1 VSLASVILL
10 LGEVLEVCDLLLA
23 GVVLPLG
30 PAVQG
35 LDLLLPG
42 VVLGVELAV
51 QLGDVRDAVL
61 VVLLLPLLQRFD
73 LVFPEVVLPLG
84 GVDQSV
90 VILPQ
95 GVVVSPQSVD
105 LALPLF
111 LLELLRRPL
120 LLEQGRHPNEYTS

>member
-1 VSLASVILL
+1 MSFASIILL
-10 LGEVLEVCDLLLA
+10 LGEVLEVSDLLLA

-51 QLGDVRDAVL
+51 QLGNVSDAVL

-73 LVFPEVVLPLG
+73 LVFPANV
-84 GVDQSV
+84 
-90 VILPQ
+90 
-95 GVVVSPQSVD
+95 
-105 LALPLF
+105 
-111 LLELLRRPL
+111 
-120 LLEQGRHPNEYTS
+120 

>member
-1 VSLASVILL
+1 MSLASVILL
-10 LGEVLEVCDLLLA
+10 LGEVLEVSDLLLA

-73 LVFPEVVLPLG
+73 LVFPANV
-84 GVDQSV
+84 
-90 VILPQ
+90 
-95 GVVVSPQSVD
+95 
-105 LALPLF
+105 
-111 LLELLRRPL
+111 
-120 LLEQGRHPNEYTS
+120 

>member
-1 VSLASVILL
+1 MSLASVILL

-51 QLGDVRDAVL
+51 QLGNVRDAVL

-73 LVFPEVVLPLG
+73 LVFPENIL
-84 GVDQSV
+84 SV
-90 VILPQ
+90 QTEWIHLMINCNSAKYSQVNLCN
-95 GVVVSPQSVD
+95 SSKD
-105 LALPLF
+105 SA
-111 LLELLRRPL
+111 
-120 LLEQGRHPNEYTS
+120 

>member
-1 VSLASVILL
+1 MRLVLGVTGGGLGVSSGVQGGNVSLAGVILA
-10 LGEVLEVCDLLLA
+10 LGKVLEVCDLFLA
-23 GVVLPLG
+23 GIVLPLG

-42 VVLGVELAV
+42 VVLRVELAV
-51 QLGDVRDAVL
+51 QLGNVRDAVL

-90 VILPQ
+90 VIL
-95 GVVVSPQSVD
+95 
-105 LALPLF
+105 
-111 LLELLRRPL
+111 
-120 LLEQGRHPNEYTS
+120 